1 MLLFNADLSV
11 VDFCKENGVV
21 LGLPFSRSRIE
32 SMFVDLPSSLTLSCK
47 KIEIK
52 IIILR
57 MERFIM
63 MITYLKSMNS
73 RQNIQQL

>member
-47 KIEIK
+47 KNRNKNNNITNGKVYYDDYISK
-52 IIILR
+52 IN
-57 MERFIM
+57 
-63 MITYLKSMNS
+63 K
-73 RQNIQQL
+73 